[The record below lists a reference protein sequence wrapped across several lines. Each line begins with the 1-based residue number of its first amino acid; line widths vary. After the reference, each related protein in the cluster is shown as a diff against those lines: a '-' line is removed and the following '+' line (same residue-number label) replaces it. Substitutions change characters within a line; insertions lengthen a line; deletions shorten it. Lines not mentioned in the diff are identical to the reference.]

1 MIRSRTSLRRRSWC
15 VVALGAL
22 LACSTGTPY
31 AQVVAQLPAIPPGY
45 GRLLVYLPTSS
56 EAPAFH
62 PDIAIDGKEVGK
74 IATGTFFHVELPVG
88 MHQVGI
94 FADEHLAGFGNQGA
108 TDPVTIE
115 VLSGATSYVQV
126 GVLVTVG
133 MVKVVLMPEP
143 AADAQRDLSDLYL
156 TVPVPQ

>member
-1 MIRSRTSLRRRSWC
+1 MIRPHRSWRLEAWC
-15 VVALGAL
+15 AVALGAL

-31 AQVVAQLPAIPPGY
+31 AQAVAQFPAIPPGY

-74 IATGTFFHVELPVG
+74 IATGTFIHVDLPVG
-88 MHQVGI
+88 MHEVGI

-115 VLSGATSYVQV
+115 VLSGSTSYVQV

-133 MVKVVLMPEP
+133 MVKVVLLPEP
-143 AADAQRDLSDLYL
+143 AADAQRDLSNLYL